1 VIGRLHAASRRV
13 TPLDRRDT
21 NRGVRTQ
28 GTIELTKM
36 SGYRP
41 IRPYYDSHSRPSACP
56 PVCLSVCPV
65 RASSSKTERRKKSQ
79 IGANFSMAGLTA
91 VPIFSS
97 DGQRSKLRLWFRSAL
112 SSAVYR

>member
-1 VIGRLHAASRRV
+1 MIGRLHAASRRV

-41 IRPYYDSHSRPSACP
+41 TTVCARTGRPRTAHCRRRRRRRR
-56 PVCLSVCPV
+56 LV
-65 RASSSKTERRKKSQ
+65 R
-79 IGANFSMAGLTA
+79 
-91 VPIFSS
+91 
-97 DGQRSKLRLWFRSAL
+97 RLYWC
-112 SSAVYR
+112 Y